1 MADLPIPKRY
11 EVQPNVEVLR
21 LHCDQQI
28 AEKETRIK
36 RLEADAEE
44 IMRASIARI
53 KADIIMLKREVA
65 KLYEKKE
72 DLERYGKDDVIDLK
86 QLEQKPK

>member
-1 MADLPIPKRY
+1 MSDLPIPKRY
-11 EVQPNVEVLR
+11 TVEPNVEVRR
-21 LHCDQQI
+21 LWVDQQI

-65 KLYEKKE
+65 KLYE
-72 DLERYGKDDVIDLK
+72 LKDDYQKYNADEVIDLK
-86 QLEQKPK
+86 AIEHK